1 MSLARDCSTRCLG
14 LVEKQMSIVERALEK
29 AQRSLVAS
37 EPTQAAGI
45 LPAAIP
51 PSAPDEAR
59 KSATAPKDAELG
71 TLRPRKKL
79 VMNLEALRAAGALP
93 PVDSERRMAAE
104 YGRIKRPLVER
115 ASNIATDDAGMSRAL
130 LITSAVPGE
139 GKTFTA
145 FNLALSLSRERDYHA
160 LLIDTDV
167 ARPHLSHLLNVR
179 NEQGFLDSLRN
190 PAIDIEQL
198 ILETDFPG
206 LTVLP
211 VGGQSDQDSELL
223 ASRRMAELM
232 GRLVAADERRLIV
245 LDSPPLLYTN
255 EARELTNAV
264 GQIVLVVRAGVTP
277 QQVVF
282 EAISLLGEGRVAS
295 LLLNQ
300 VPPSSARGRYYGYG
314 QYGDYG
320 RAGADQDSA

>member
-1 MSLARDCSTRCLG
+1 
-14 LVEKQMSIVERALEK
+14 MSIVERALEK
-29 AQRSLVAS
+29 AQRSLAAS
-37 EPTQAAGI
+37 APTQAAGVQA
-45 LPAAIP
+45 AAIR
-51 PSAPDEAR
+51 PSVSDEAR
-59 KSATAPKDAELG
+59 KPAVAHQDGEQG
-71 TLRPRKKL
+71 TIRPRKKL
-79 VMNLEALRAAGALP
+79 VMDLVALRAAGALP
-93 PVDSERRMAAE
+93 PVDSERRMTAE

-115 ASNIATDDAGMSRAL
+115 ASSDAADASGTSRAV

-139 GKTFTA
+139 GKTITA
-145 FNLALSLSRERDYHA
+145 FNLALSLSREQDYHA
-160 LLIDTDV
+160 LLIDLDV
-167 ARPHLSHLLNVR
+167 ARPHLSHLLNIR

-232 GRLVAADERRLIV
+232 SRLVAADERRLIV
-245 LDSPPLLYTN
+245 LDSPPLLHTN
-255 EARELTNAV
+255 EALELTNAV

-277 QQVVF
+277 HQVVF
-282 EAISLLGEGRVAS
+282 EAISMLGEGRVAS

-300 VPPSSARGRYYGYG
+300 VPPSNGHGRYYGYG

-320 RAGADQDSA
+320 RAGADEGSE

>member
-1 MSLARDCSTRCLG
+1 
-14 LVEKQMSIVERALEK
+14 MSIVERALEK
-29 AQRSLVAS
+29 AQRRLAAS
-37 EPTQAAGI
+37 APTQAAGVQPTTI
-45 LPAAIP
+45 T
-51 PSAPDEAR
+51 PSASDEAR
-59 KSATAPKDAELG
+59 KSAAPHKDAERG

-79 VMNLEALRAAGALP
+79 VMDLVALRAAGALP
-93 PVDSERRMAAE
+93 PPDAERRMAAE

-115 ASNIATDDAGMSRAL
+115 ASSNAAEAGSMSRAV
-130 LITSAVPGE
+130 LITSAVSGE

-160 LLIDTDV
+160 LLIDMDV
-167 ARPHLSHLLNVR
+167 ARPHLSHLLNIR

-206 LTVLP
+206 LTILP
-211 VGGQSDQDSELL
+211 VGGQSDQDNELL

-232 GRLVAADERRLIV
+232 SRLVAADERRLIV

-255 EARELTNAV
+255 EARELTNVV

-277 QQVVF
+277 HQVIF
-282 EAISLLGEGRVAS
+282 EAISMLGEGRVSS

-300 VPPSSARGRYYGYG
+300 VPQSSGHGRYYGYG

-320 RAGADQDSA
+320 RAGADEGSE